1 MIKTIPVH
9 EKNWYA
15 RLDKFLRKGMD
26 EIKLTAIYSLIRKG
40 EVKVNTKRVKKPDYL
55 LQIGDIVEVYLPDR
69 EDGKV
74 RITRDLSDKRK
85 LIPRSINLPRIY
97 EDEAIIVL
105 DKPSGLAIHPG
116 EGVHQK
122 TTIIEGLLFE
132 AKEKGYEPYLVHRLD
147 KDTSGLLVIA
157 KSIDAARILG
167 ESFRNRNTEKRY
179 FALVGGT
186 VSREE
191 TIDDPL
197 DGKEARTQLAPLSVY
212 KREDRS
218 LTLLDVEIFTG
229 RKHQIR
235 RHLSLR
241 EHPVLGDTV
250 YGNPEFNRWARG
262 NGLKRLF
269 LQSHDLLFPHPITGE
284 AVRFSLPLNNELQAF
299 VQACQI
305 IEPPTL

>member
-69 EDGKV
+69 EDGKE

-105 DKPSGLAIHPG
+105 DKPSGLSIHPG

-132 AKEKGYEPYLVHRLD
+132 GKEKGYEPYLVHRLD

-186 VSREE
+186 VSHEE

-241 EHPVLGDTV
+241 EHPILGDMV
-250 YGNPEFNRWARG
+250 YGNPELNRWARG

-284 AVRFSLPLNNELQAF
+284 TVRFSLPLNNELQAF
-299 VQACQI
+299 VQACQT

>member
-69 EDGKV
+69 EDGKE

-105 DKPSGLAIHPG
+105 DKPSGLSIHPG
-116 EGVHQK
+116 EGIHQK

-132 AKEKGYEPYLVHRLD
+132 GKEKGYEPYLVHRLD

-186 VSREE
+186 VSHEE

-250 YGNPEFNRWARG
+250 YGNPELNRWARG

-284 AVRFSLPLNNELQAF
+284 TVRFSLPLNNELQAF
-299 VQACQI
+299 VQACQT

>member
-15 RLDKFLRKGMD
+15 RLDKFLRKGLD
-26 EIKLTAIYSLIRKG
+26 DIKLTAIYSLIRKG

-69 EDGKV
+69 EDGKE

-105 DKPSGLAIHPG
+105 DKPSGLSIHPG
-116 EGVHQK
+116 EGIHQK

-132 AKEKGYEPYLVHRLD
+132 GKEKGYEPYLVHRLD

-186 VSREE
+186 VSHEE

-241 EHPVLGDTV
+241 EHPILGDMV
-250 YGNPEFNRWARG
+250 YGNPELNRWARG

-284 AVRFSLPLNNELQAF
+284 TVRFSLPLNNELQAF
-299 VQACQI
+299 VQACQT

>member
-69 EDGKV
+69 EDGKE

-105 DKPSGLAIHPG
+105 DKPSGLSIHPG
-116 EGVHQK
+116 EGIHQK

-132 AKEKGYEPYLVHRLD
+132 GKEKGYEPYLVHRLD

-197 DGKEARTQLAPLSVY
+197 DRKEARTQLAPLSVY

-241 EHPVLGDTV
+241 EHPILGDMV
-250 YGNPEFNRWARG
+250 YGNPELNRWARG

-284 AVRFSLPLNNELQAF
+284 TVRFSLPLNNELQAF
-299 VQACQI
+299 VQACQT

>member
-105 DKPSGLAIHPG
+105 DKPSGLSIHPG
-116 EGVHQK
+116 EGIHQK

-132 AKEKGYEPYLVHRLD
+132 GKEKGYEPYLVHRLD

-186 VSREE
+186 VSHEE

-212 KREDRS
+212 KREDRC

-250 YGNPEFNRWARG
+250 YGNPELNRWARG

-284 AVRFSLPLNNELQAF
+284 TVRFSLPLNNELQAF
-299 VQACQI
+299 VQACQT